1 MRTTWL
7 VACFWPAAVVRC
19 LRLAGYGCEQ
29 GARCENLRPSF
40 PNFATL
46 IQKAPFPI
54 VNIIAE
60 RSARQPASSE
70 KAKSKK
76 LQVPTASSTWV
87 LEKELAEVKER
98 ALNFDNV

>member
-1 MRTTWL
+1 M
-7 VACFWPAAVVRC
+7 
-19 LRLAGYGCEQ
+19 
-29 GARCENLRPSF
+29 
-40 PNFATL
+40 
-46 IQKAPFPI
+46 
-54 VNIIAE
+54 NIIAE

-87 LEKELAEVKER
+87 LEKELAEVKEL